1 MNTYEIVPLPKEEWK
16 GTPVPMRYTTEGY
29 FDVEIREDADSFHVD
44 MVKKLFDKPVLH
56 NPDFSDGLYAD
67 YWPGAEAWGI
77 IGEEPVEACEGANV
91 SDEKSAADGEKPAPK
106 KKLLAC
112 IECCPEEWSNRLLV
126 TEVWVAD
133 ELHRQGIAT
142 RMMNLVKEKAMR
154 DGRRA
159 IMLETQS
166 CNLHAIAFYKSQGFR
181 LMGIDSCCYGNFD
194 IARHEVRINLV
205 YYIRPDV
212 VRAEKKDLKEI
223 LDLQYLAYQSEAA
236 LFGNKDI
243 PPLKETLP
251 ELEEEFK
258 NGIVLKM
265 VSEDGRIIGSVR
277 SYAKDKTAYI
287 GKLMVHPDF
296 RGKGYGSKL
305 LREIERYYVDTRYEL
320 FTSTRSVDNIRLYE
334 KLGYKIFDEKKITDE
349 LVFVYMEKMPV

>member
-1 MNTYEIVPLPKEEWK
+1 MSNNNQSNLP
-16 GTPVPMRYTTEGY
+16 
-29 FDVEIREDADSFHVD
+29 
-44 MVKKLFDKPVLH
+44 VK
-56 NPDFSDGLYAD
+56 SM
-67 YWPGAEAWGI
+67 
-77 IGEEPVEACEGANV
+77 
-91 SDEKSAADGEKPAPK
+91 KSAQDFQP
-106 KKLLAC
+106 
-112 IECCPEEWSNRLLV
+112 
-126 TEVWVAD
+126 D
-133 ELHRQGIAT
+133 
-142 RMMNLVKEKAMR
+142 
-154 DGRRA
+154 A

-166 CNLHAIAFYKSQGFR
+166 CNLHAIAFYRSQGFR
-181 LMGIDSCCYGNFD
+181 LLGIDSCCYGNYD

-212 VRAEKKDLKEI
+212 VRAEKEDLKEI

-251 ELEEEFK
+251 ELEEEFSH
-258 NGIVLKM
+258 GVVLKM

-277 SYAKDKTAYI
+277 SYAKDKSVYI